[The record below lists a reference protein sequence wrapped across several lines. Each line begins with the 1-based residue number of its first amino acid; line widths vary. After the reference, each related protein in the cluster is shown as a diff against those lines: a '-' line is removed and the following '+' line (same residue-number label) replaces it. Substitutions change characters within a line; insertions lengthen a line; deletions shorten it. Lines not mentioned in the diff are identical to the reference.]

1 MKHLLFFLFAI
12 SVSTAFGQLYKDS
25 TQAVESRVKDL
36 LNRMTL
42 EEKFWQVFMVPADLD
57 SSNASLFQHGIF
69 GIQLS
74 AAAQG
79 DAGGQLL
86 SYNTSDNATTLARKI
101 NNAQRFFIEKTRLG
115 IPIIPFDEALHGL
128 VRSDAT
134 SFPQSIAMAA
144 TWDTTL
150 IRQAT
155 GHIAK
160 ECRVRGIKQILSPV
174 INLATDVRWGR
185 TEETYG
191 EDPFLTTQMGL
202 AFVRSFESQ
211 GIITTPK
218 HFVANVG
225 DGGRDSYPIHLSER
239 ALEET
244 HFVPFKQVIQIG
256 NARSLM
262 TAYNSLNGT
271 ACSSN
276 KWLLTEKL
284 KNEWKFTG
292 FVISDANAVG
302 GELVLHRTASDYK
315 ESGAHAINAGM
326 DVIFQTD
333 VNHSSLFYPAFVNG
347 LVDSNRLND
356 AVTRVLRAKFELGLF
371 EHPYISEQIDEQAL
385 HSEGKML
392 ARKVARES
400 IVLLKNEQKTLP
412 LSYDAKTIAIF
423 GADAVEA
430 RLGGYSG
437 PGYQK
442 TKILNEIID
451 HAGKKTTI
459 LYSEGANRSSDL
471 FETIATNHLTS
482 NGSPG
487 LKAAYFNNT
496 ALTGEPIHETRNEA
510 IDFHWTLYSPHEKL
524 NADHYSVRW
533 TGELTAPKSGEFQ
546 IGLEGNDGFRLYL
559 NDKLLIDRWNK
570 QSYHTDLVDY
580 KFRKGE
586 KYAIRVEFHETQGE
600 GKIKLIWNATI
611 DTDWKKKIDESV
623 KLAKKADVAIVVA
636 GITEGEFLDRA
647 SLKLPGHQEELIQA
661 LNATGKPV
669 VVLIVGGSAVTMESW
684 IDETEAIAMLWY
696 PGQEGGRAVS
706 DFIFGEVN
714 PSGKLPITFPRDEAQ
729 LPLVY
734 NHQPTGRGND
744 YNNLSGQPLFPF
756 GFGLSY
762 TQFEY
767 SDLRLDRSSISG
779 TEKTS
784 VRFKIKNTGRYD
796 GDEVVQLY
804 IKDILSSIVRPVQEL
819 KGFQRVHLKAGEEK
833 EVVFEITPELLEQLN
848 EELKPV
854 VESGIF
860 RIMIGS
866 SSRDLPLKT
875 DLEVR

>member
-1 MKHLLFFLFAI
+1 MFSLLFLIGSAG
-12 SVSTAFGQLYKDS
+12 TCFGQPYRDS
-25 TQAVESRVKDL
+25 TLAVDIRVNDL

-57 SSNASLFQHGIF
+57 SSNTHLFQHGIF

-86 SYNTSDNATTLARKI
+86 SYNTSDNASVLARKI

-150 IRQAT
+150 VRQAT
-155 GHIAK
+155 SHIAK
-160 ECRVRGIKQILSPV
+160 ECSVRGIKQILSPV

-191 EDPFLTTQMGL
+191 EDPFLTTQIGL

-244 HFVPFKQVIQIG
+244 HFVPFKQTIQSG
-256 NARSLM
+256 KARSIM

-276 KWLLTEKL
+276 KWLLTAKL

-302 GELVLHRTASDYK
+302 GELVLHKTASDYA

-333 VNHSSLFYPAFVNG
+333 VNHSALFYPAFKSG

-356 AVTRVLRAKFELGLF
+356 AVSRVLRAKFELGLF
-371 EHPYISEQIDEQAL
+371 EHPYIPEQIDEQAL
-385 HSEGKML
+385 HKEGKNL

-400 IVLLKNEQKTLP
+400 IVLLKNEQHVLP
-412 LSYDAKTIAIF
+412 LSSEIKTIAIF
-423 GADAVEA
+423 GADATEA

-437 PGYQK
+437 PGFQK
-442 TKILNEIID
+442 ISILDGIREQ
-451 HAGKKTTI
+451 AGTNTRI
-459 LYSEGANRSSDL
+459 LYSEGVNRNSDL
-471 FETIATNHLTS
+471 FETIAATFLQS
-482 NGSPG
+482 NGNPG
-487 LKAAYFNNT
+487 LTAAYFDNT
-496 ALTGEPIHETRNEA
+496 ELRGEPVFESRNEEVN
-510 IDFHWTLYSPHEKL
+510 FHWTLYSPHEKL
-524 NADHYSVRW
+524 RADHYSARW

-570 QSYHTDLVDY
+570 QSYHTDLVPY
-580 KFRKGE
+580 QFTKGE
-586 KYAIRVEFHETQGE
+586 KYAIRIEFHETQGE
-600 GKIKLIWNATI
+600 GKIRLIWNATV

-623 KLAKKADVAIVVA
+623 KLAKKADVSIVVA

-647 SLKLPGHQEELIQA
+647 SLKLPGHQEALIQA
-661 LNATGKPV
+661 LNAIGKPV
-669 VVLIVGGSAVTMESW
+669 VVLIVGGSAVTMENW

-696 PGQEGGRAVS
+696 PGEEGGRATA
-706 DFIFGEVN
+706 DFLFGKVN
-714 PSGKLPITFPRDEAQ
+714 PGGKLPITFPMNEAQ

-767 SDLRLDRSSISG
+767 SDIRLDRSLISG
-779 TEKTS
+779 NESTS
-784 VRFKIKNTGRYD
+784 VRFKLKNTGKYD

-819 KGFQRVHLKAGEEK
+819 KGFQRIHLKAGEEK

-848 EELKPV
+848 EELKPII
-854 VESGIF
+854 EPGTF

-866 SSRDLPLKT
+866 SSRDLPLKAN
-875 DLEVR
+875 LEVK

>member
-1 MKHLLFFLFAI
+1 MLSLLFLIGLAGI
-12 SVSTAFGQLYKDS
+12 CFGQPYRDS
-25 TQAVESRVKDL
+25 TLSIDIRVNDL

-57 SSNASLFQHGIF
+57 SSNTHLFQHGIF

-86 SYNTSDNATTLARKI
+86 SYNTSDNASVLARKI

-150 IRQAT
+150 VRQAT
-155 GHIAK
+155 SHIAK
-160 ECRVRGIKQILSPV
+160 ECSVRGIKQILSPV

-244 HFVPFKQVIQIG
+244 HFVPFKQTIQSG
-256 NARSLM
+256 KARSIM

-276 KWLLTEKL
+276 KWLLTAKL

-302 GELVLHRTASDYK
+302 GELVLHKTASDYA

-333 VNHSSLFYPAFVNG
+333 VNHSALFYPAFKSG

-356 AVTRVLRAKFELGLF
+356 AVSRVLRAKFELGLF
-371 EHPYISEQIDEQAL
+371 EHPYIPEQIDEQAL
-385 HSEGKML
+385 HKEGKNL

-400 IVLLKNEQKTLP
+400 IVLLKNEQHVLP
-412 LSYDAKTIAIF
+412 LSSEIKTIAIF
-423 GADAVEA
+423 GADATEA

-437 PGYQK
+437 PGFQK
-442 TKILNEIID
+442 ISILDGIREQ
-451 HAGKKTTI
+451 AGTNTRI
-459 LYSEGANRSSDL
+459 LYSEGANRNSDL
-471 FETIATNHLTS
+471 FETIAATFLQS
-482 NGSPG
+482 NGNPG
-487 LKAAYFNNT
+487 LTAAYFDNT
-496 ALTGEPIHETRNEA
+496 ELRGEPVFESRNEEVN
-510 IDFHWTLYSPHEKL
+510 FHWTLYSPHEKL
-524 NADHYSVRW
+524 QADHYSARW

-570 QSYHTDLVDY
+570 QSYHTDLVPY
-580 KFRKGE
+580 QFNKGK
-586 KYAIRVEFHETQGE
+586 KYAIRIEFHETQGE
-600 GKIKLIWNATI
+600 GKIRLIWNATVE
-611 DTDWKKKIDESV
+611 TDWKKKIHESV
-623 KLAKKADVAIVVA
+623 KLAKKADAAVVVA

-647 SLKLPGHQEELIQA
+647 SLKLPGHQEALIQA
-661 LNATGKPV
+661 LNASGKPV
-669 VVLIVGGSAVTMESW
+669 VVLIVGGSAVTMENW

-696 PGQEGGRAVS
+696 PGEEGGRATA
-706 DFIFGEVN
+706 DFLFGKVN
-714 PSGKLPITFPRDEAQ
+714 PGGKLPVTFPMNEAQ

-767 SDLRLDRSSISG
+767 SDIRLDRSLISG
-779 TEKTS
+779 NESTS
-784 VRFKIKNTGRYD
+784 VRFKLKNTGKYD

-819 KGFQRVHLKAGEEK
+819 KGFQRIHLKAGEEK

-848 EELKPV
+848 EELKPII
-854 VESGIF
+854 EPGTF

-866 SSRDLPLKT
+866 SSRDLPLKAN
-875 DLEVR
+875 LEVK

>member
-1 MKHLLFFLFAI
+1 
-12 SVSTAFGQLYKDS
+12 
-25 TQAVESRVKDL
+25 
-36 LNRMTL
+36 
-42 EEKFWQVFMVPADLD
+42 
-57 SSNASLFQHGIF
+57 
-69 GIQLS
+69 
-74 AAAQG
+74 
-79 DAGGQLL
+79 
-86 SYNTSDNATTLARKI
+86 TT
-101 NNAQRFFIEKTRLG
+101 
-115 IPIIPFDEALHGL
+115 H
-128 VRSDAT
+128 
-134 SFPQSIAMAA
+134 
-144 TWDTTL
+144 
-150 IRQAT
+150 
-155 GHIAK
+155 
-160 ECRVRGIKQILSPV
+160 
-174 INLATDVRWGR
+174 
-185 TEETYG
+185 
-191 EDPFLTTQMGL
+191 MGL
-202 AFVRSFESQ
+202 AFVRSFESL

-244 HFVPFKQVIQIG
+244 HFVPFKQTIQLG
-256 NARSLM
+256 NARSIM

-302 GELVLHRTASDYK
+302 GELVLHKTATDYS

-333 VNHSSLFYPAFVNG
+333 VNHSSLFYPAFKNG

-356 AVTRVLRAKFELGLF
+356 AVARVLRAKFELGLF
-371 EHPYISEQIDEQAL
+371 EHPYISEQIDEQTL
-385 HSEGKML
+385 HTEGKNL
-392 ARKVARES
+392 ARKVAQES
-400 IVLLKNEQKTLP
+400 IVLLKNEQHVLP
-412 LSYDAKTIAIF
+412 LSSEIKTIAVF

-442 TKILNEIID
+442 ISILDGIKEQV
-451 HAGKKTTI
+451 GKNTRI
-459 LYSEGANRSSDL
+459 LYSEGANRNLDL
-471 FETIATNHLTS
+471 FETIESKYLES
-482 NGSPG
+482 NGTPG
-487 LKAAYFNNT
+487 LASAYFDNT
-496 ALTGEPIHETRNEA
+496 ELSGKPVYERRNEE
-510 IDFHWTLYSPHEKL
+510 INFHWTLYSPHEKL
-524 NADHYSVRW
+524 KADHYSARW
-533 TGELTAPKSGEFQ
+533 TGGLTAPKSGEFQ

-559 NDKLLIDRWNK
+559 NDKLLIDRWDK
-570 QSYHTDLVDY
+570 QSYHTDLVPY
-580 KFRKGE
+580 KFKKGE

-600 GKIKLIWNATI
+600 GKIRLIWNATI

-623 KLAKKADVAIVVA
+623 QLAKKANVAIVVA

-669 VVLIVGGSAVTMESW
+669 IVLIVGGSAVTMENW
-684 IDETEAIAMLWY
+684 IDKTEAIAMLWY

-706 DFIFGEVN
+706 DVLFGEVN
-714 PSGKLPITFPRDEAQ
+714 PSGKLPVTFPMNEAQ

-762 TQFEY
+762 TQFSY
-767 SDLRLDRSSISG
+767 SDIRLDRSGISG
-779 TEKTS
+779 SESTK
-784 VRFKIKNTGRYD
+784 VRFKLKNTGKRD

-804 IKDILSSIVRPVQEL
+804 IKDVLSSIVRPVQEL
-819 KGFQRVHLKAGEEK
+819 KGFQRIHLKAGEET
-833 EVVFEITPELLEQLN
+833 EIIFEITPELLEQLDA
-848 EELKPV
+848 ELKPV
-854 VESGIF
+854 VEPGIF

-866 SSRDLPLKT
+866 SSRDLPLKA
-875 DLEVR
+875 DLEVK